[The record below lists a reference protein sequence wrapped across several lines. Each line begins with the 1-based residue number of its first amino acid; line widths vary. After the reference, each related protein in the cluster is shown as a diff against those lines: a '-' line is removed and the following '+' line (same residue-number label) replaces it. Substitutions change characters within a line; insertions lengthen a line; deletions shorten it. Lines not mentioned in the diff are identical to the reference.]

1 VEQKISNLAGNEIF
15 ITGAVYR
22 SFVFSIFR
30 EKLRQRFVSS
40 LSTMASDDPNPNTKD
55 DDDDDVTC
63 PLFME
68 GLPSDF
74 SKNPQLAALASL
86 LEEDDKDDN
95 EQEARDLKSKKEG
108 AAPQAGGGKVRSVK
122 TRQRR
127 KAVPYPAKEKK
138 PSKKE
143 ASVSE
148 AHLFLKMWKL

>member
-1 VEQKISNLAGNEIF
+1 
-15 ITGAVYR
+15 
-22 SFVFSIFR
+22 
-30 EKLRQRFVSS
+30 
-40 LSTMASDDPNPNTKD
+40 MASDDLNPITID
-55 DDDDDVTC
+55 DDDDDITC

-74 SKNPQLAALASL
+74 SKNPHLAALASL
-86 LEEDDKDDN
+86 LGEEDDKEQEDDDD
-95 EQEARDLKSKKEG
+95 EEARDVTSKKES

-127 KAVPYPAKEKK
+127 KAVPYLQNDKK

>member
-1 VEQKISNLAGNEIF
+1 
-15 ITGAVYR
+15 
-22 SFVFSIFR
+22 
-30 EKLRQRFVSS
+30 
-40 LSTMASDDPNPNTKD
+40 MANDDPNPITIED
-55 DDDDDVTC
+55 DDDDITC

-74 SKNPQLAALASL
+74 SKNPDLAALASL
-86 LEEDDKDDN
+86 LEEDDKDDD
-95 EQEARDLKSKKEG
+95 EEARDVTSKKES
-108 AAPQAGGGKVRSVK
+108 ATPQAGGGKVRSVK

-127 KAVPYPAKEKK
+127 KGAPYPQKDMK

>member
-1 VEQKISNLAGNEIF
+1 
-15 ITGAVYR
+15 
-22 SFVFSIFR
+22 
-30 EKLRQRFVSS
+30 
-40 LSTMASDDPNPNTKD
+40 MASDGPNPITID
-55 DDDDDVTC
+55 DDGDDITD

-86 LEEDDKDDN
+86 LEEDDKDDD
-95 EQEARDLKSKKEG
+95 EEARDVTSKKES

-127 KAVPYPAKEKK
+127 KTVPYPQNDRK

>member
-1 VEQKISNLAGNEIF
+1 
-15 ITGAVYR
+15 
-22 SFVFSIFR
+22 
-30 EKLRQRFVSS
+30 
-40 LSTMASDDPNPNTKD
+40 MASDGPNPITID
-55 DDDDDVTC
+55 DDDDDITC

-86 LEEDDKDDN
+86 MEENDKDDN
-95 EQEARDLKSKKEG
+95 EQEARNLKSKKED
-108 AAPQAGGGKVRSVK
+108 ATPQAGGGKARSVK

-127 KAVPYPAKEKK
+127 KATPYPANEKK
-138 PSKKE
+138 SSKKE

>member
-1 VEQKISNLAGNEIF
+1 LIF
-15 ITGAVYR
+15 FTDH
-22 SFVFSIFR
+22 FSGKASTQFH
-30 EKLRQRFVSS
+30 SS
-40 LSTMASDDPNPNTKD
+40 LSTMANDDLNINITED
-55 DDDDDVTC
+55 DDDDITC

-74 SKNPQLAALASL
+74 SKNPHLAALASL
-86 LEEDDKDDN
+86 LEEEDKDDHDK
-95 EQEARDLKSKKEG
+95 ARDVKSKKES
-108 AAPQAGGGKVRSVK
+108 AAPQAGGGKVRSVN

-127 KAVPYPAKEKK
+127 KAVPYPQNDKK

>member
-1 VEQKISNLAGNEIF
+1 
-15 ITGAVYR
+15 
-22 SFVFSIFR
+22 
-30 EKLRQRFVSS
+30 
-40 LSTMASDDPNPNTKD
+40 MASDPNTID
-55 DDDDDVTC
+55 DDDEDITC

-86 LEEDDKDDN
+86 LEEEDKDDG
-95 EQEARDLKSKKEG
+95 EEARQVKSKKEG

-122 TRQRR
+122 TSQRR
-127 KAVPYPAKEKK
+127 KSVPYPQNEKK
-138 PSKKE
+138 SSKKE

>member
-1 VEQKISNLAGNEIF
+1 M
-15 ITGAVYR
+15 
-22 SFVFSIFR
+22 
-30 EKLRQRFVSS
+30 
-40 LSTMASDDPNPNTKD
+40 TMASDDLNLNITEDED
-55 DDDDDVTC
+55 DDDDITC

-86 LEEDDKDDN
+86 LEEEDSKDD
-95 EQEARDLKSKKEG
+95 EEEARDVTSKKEG
-108 AAPQAGGGKVRSVK
+108 AAPQPGGGKVRSVK

-127 KAVPYPAKEKK
+127 KAVPYPQNDKK

-148 AHLFLKMWKL
+148 AHLFLKMWKLR